1 MITTI
6 TGPMFSGK
14 STRLLAEYDNI
25 TDKSSILC
33 FKSSKDK
40 RDKTK
45 IRARNVENKI
55 DAIVISKFEDILDFL
70 SFDIKY
76 IFIDEVQFIS
86 GDYMILNNLSINNDI
101 DIYIVG
107 LSQTSEHKPFG
118 CMPNI
123 LAISNNIYNLKA
135 RCSCGKTAYYTYCKV
150 NKKDDVLIG
159 DIEYEPIC
167 RKCLVERNKD
177 G

>member
-1 MITTI
+1 
-6 TGPMFSGK
+6 
-14 STRLLAEYDNI
+14 
-25 TDKSSILC
+25 
-33 FKSSKDK
+33 
-40 RDKTK
+40 
-45 IRARNVENKI
+45 
-55 DAIVISKFEDILDFL
+55 
-70 SFDIKY
+70 
-76 IFIDEVQFIS
+76 
-86 GDYMILNNLSINNDI
+86 MILNNLSINNDI
-101 DIYIVG
+101 DIYIAG